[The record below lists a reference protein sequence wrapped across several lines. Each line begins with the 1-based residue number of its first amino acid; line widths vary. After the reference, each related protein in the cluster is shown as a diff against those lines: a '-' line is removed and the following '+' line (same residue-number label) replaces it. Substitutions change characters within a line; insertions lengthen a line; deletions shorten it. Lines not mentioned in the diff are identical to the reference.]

1 MKPVTKAYLIG
12 TLLIVGTG
20 AQTPALKEGVSV
32 DMPVASH
39 ASEMRAAD
47 EQSALVVSITAR
59 GAVFVGSDVT
69 EPAALNRL
77 TERTVY
83 IKADARAPYQTVLA
97 VLDALHGKSVVLLSA
112 PPEAVLKAGYVA
124 PYGTKVVVSQ

>member
-12 TLLIVGTG
+12 TLLIVGSG

-39 ASEMRAAD
+39 AVEMRAAD
-47 EQSALVVSITAR
+47 EQNAVVVSITAN
-59 GAVFVGSDVT
+59 GAVFVGIDASD
-69 EPAALNRL
+69 PAALNRL

-83 IKADARAPYQTVLA
+83 VKADVRAPFQTVLA

-112 PPEAVLKAGYVA
+112 PPKAARKPGYVPA
-124 PYGTKVVVSQ
+124 YGTKVTVSQ